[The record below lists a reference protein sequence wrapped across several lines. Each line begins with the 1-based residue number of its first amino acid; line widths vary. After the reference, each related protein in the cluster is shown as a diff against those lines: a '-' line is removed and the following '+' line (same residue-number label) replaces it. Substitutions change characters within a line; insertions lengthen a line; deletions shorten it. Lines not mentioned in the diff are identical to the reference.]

1 LTCHGLRIA
10 IAPCGF
16 GRPRIHPWFSRHCG
30 QITAAKIRRNRVF
43 ENAFLSQGEP
53 EMRIKHAIFFGS
65 VAALAV
71 LAAPSLA
78 RNTEAQRTGE
88 QRTSTS
94 PSPTCQSYQLAPDG
108 SWKQLPCREF
118 GSGDGSQHKPSPP
131 NVDDGEH

>member
-1 LTCHGLRIA
+1 LSWAADRDRLDYAPAGVEFTVGSAATGHKSSRQKLVA
-10 IAPCGF
+10 I
-16 GRPRIHPWFSRHCG
+16 
-30 QITAAKIRRNRVF
+30 VF
-43 ENAFLSQGEP
+43 LK
-53 EMRIKHAIFFGS
+53 MRIKHAIFFGS
-65 VAALAV
+65 VAALVV

-78 RNTEAQRTGE
+78 RNTEAQRTSE
-88 QRTSTS
+88 QPTS